1 VVARQQP
8 DGQCDHHAA
17 EHDVD
22 QEDGAPAE
30 PEHVG
35 VDIRGAL
42 LLASAMLGLLYGLI
56 DGPAHGWSARPL
68 SAVALGAVF
77 FALFARRQVTAATPL
92 IRPSLFANR
101 GFTSG
106 LVLGLV
112 FHAGV
117 AGMLLVLSLFLQ
129 NELGRTPSGASLG
142 LAPIAVGIVI
152 ASIAAQRVVARLGR
166 NVVLLGLAL
175 TAAGILTLLVL
186 IHTGETAALVLP
198 VLVTGMGLGTCFGTI
213 YEITLGDVDPAESGS
228 ASGSFSA
235 VQQLAGSLGV
245 ATITT
250 IYFQTPDGAVLS
262 LAVVAALTL
271 ASCGLVRLMPRHA
284 RNLEVPVGG
293 T

>member
-1 VVARQQP
+1 
-8 DGQCDHHAA
+8 
-17 EHDVD
+17 
-22 QEDGAPAE
+22 
-30 PEHVG
+30 
-35 VDIRGAL
+35 
-42 LLASAMLGLLYGLI
+42 MLGLLYGLI
-56 DGPAHGWSARPL
+56 DGPAHGWTVRPL

-77 FALFARRQVTAATPL
+77 LALFARRQFTAATPL

-152 ASIAAQRVVARLGR
+152 ASIAAQRLVARLGR

-175 TAAGILTLLVL
+175 TTSGVLTLLVL

-250 IYFQTPDGAVLS
+250 IYFQARDGAVLS

-271 ASCGLVRLMPRHA
+271 ASCGLVRLMPRRA
-284 RNLEVPVGG
+284 RNLDAPAGG